1 MQVCV
6 CVHVPTGKSMEVNP
20 YTCSC
25 VCVRPGGSWP
35 VAASSSPI
43 HWSNTPASPVSRLS
57 SSLLLRYVGAIFFMC
72 FSVCI
77 SASPKSTCSLH
88 IRSLCHPLLDPLLR
102 AAFSVRNEARFQSSG
117 STHRH
122 TYTYAYAYAYTD
134 TDTDRIGSVTCL
146 APCLTNAGD
155 ACCCCTLSEIYACES
170 SQRVKSSSHQ
180 VISCHQCRVCQPS
193 VVWAGP

>member
-1 MQVCV
+1 MCTRPDRQK
-6 CVHVPTGKSMEVNP
+6 HGGAYTG
-20 YTCSC
+20 SC
-25 VCVRPGGSWP
+25 VCIRPGGSWP

-102 AAFSVRNEARFQSSG
+102 AAFSVRNEACFQSSG

-122 TYTYAYAYAYTD
+122 TYAYTD
-134 TDTDRIGSVTCL
+134 TDTVRIGSVTCL

-155 ACCCCTLSEIYACES
+155 ACCCCTLSEI
-170 SQRVKSSSHQ
+170 RVRVKPASHVIKSSSHQ
-180 VISCHQCRVCQPS
+180 LISRHQCLVCQPS
-193 VVWAGP
+193 ARTSYGPGLKEDRCP